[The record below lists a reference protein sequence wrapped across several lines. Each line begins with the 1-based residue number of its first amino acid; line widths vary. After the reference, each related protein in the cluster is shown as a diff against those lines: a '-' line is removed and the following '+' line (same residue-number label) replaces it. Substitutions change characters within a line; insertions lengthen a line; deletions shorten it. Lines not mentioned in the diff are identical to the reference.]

1 MRSQF
6 FLFAAA
12 AYAARL
18 PFGHREGFNHGPG
31 GELQALEDE
40 IKQLE
45 EQVQHDADE
54 FQHHHHQPA
63 PYWGASP
70 TSYASADA
78 SPVTSSILASS
89 PVSASLPSIAAVT
102 NTTAA
107 LQSLSSIAANYSSV
121 LSVIS
126 SVNATATLAYTD
138 PSSPLSSYAP
148 TSTPVSTTASS
159 ISSSS
164 SALVSPVTASSTP
177 VAYSISSSAI
187 GGSSVTTST
196 YTTQV
201 VSTVTSTYTTVCP
214 YEETHTVGGT
224 TSTSTG
230 TTNVTSTLT
239 STYQSTLTVTATAT
253 ATVSAGSSSGPY
265 SYPYGNSSASG
276 YLTSSLGTSASLH
289 TAVASASPVTSAS
302 SKTLVGT
309 SIVSA
314 VPSSIPS
321 KSAKGTTILGTS
333 IVSAVSSSILS
344 KSANSTTTVLSTVV
358 VSATPKISANSTS
371 AFLTGTA
378 TSTKMAPTVSAV
390 ANSTANVTSS
400 TYCSNICNVLSLNTE
415 YATTAVSCQAIPA
428 NQAVNLVGG
437 PATAG
442 CGSTTKTSI
451 TPEVDVCRITLS
463 ITTSGE
469 SEAYMEVWLP
479 NNSTEAWNGR
489 TLSTDNG
496 GANGCVHY
504 VDMQY
509 VTSLGF
515 AAIGDNGGHNSSA
528 FDGGWMYFN
537 NEGILDWVYR
547 ARHAATEAGKQV
559 INQFYGEKPSYSY
572 YLGCSTGGQQG
583 LHSAQYF
590 PDDFDGI
597 IAGSAAADFNHLQAW
612 SGRFIELTGLNSTDP
627 RFLTLAQW
635 TLVQSYIFNQCDAAL
650 DGVNDG
656 ILEDPTICKF
666 DATAIPV
673 CGAASNSTCLTST
686 QINTVQQVFTELYNT
701 AGDLLYPQLLYGSQ
715 IDAFHLGQLSGS
727 IQGIAKSWYGGA
739 VWNDSFYD
747 ATQMN
752 QTDYA
757 QADLLDALHGHVS
770 GFNGDLSAFNNAGKK
785 LLMYHGMA
793 DPLVSGANSQRYY
806 LKVAQTMGLSNTG
819 LDEFMRYFRISGM
832 AHCGVGGISGAGA
845 WMFGQSG
852 AAAVP
857 GVQDNV
863 IWNMVDWV
871 ESGNA
876 PDTITGT
883 KFWYDTPSLGLEFER
898 PHCRFPYR
906 TTYSGSGAWTD
917 PANWGCVFISD
928 WQQCAVGATP
938 RLCNADGSFT

>member
-18 PFGHREGFNHGPG
+18 PFGHREGFNPG
-31 GELQALEDE
+31 QGGDELRALEEE
-40 IKQLE
+40 IAQLE
-45 EQVQHDADE
+45 EQVRHDAGE

-70 TSYASADA
+70 TSYSSADA
-78 SPVTSSILASS
+78 SPLTSSIPASL
-89 PVSASLPSIAAVT
+89 PVSATLPIISSVT
-102 NTTAA
+102 NTVAA

-138 PSSPLSSYAP
+138 SSSPLSSYAP
-148 TSTPVSTTASS
+148 TSTPVDTTASS
-159 ISSSS
+159 ASSS
-164 SALVSPVTASSTP
+164 SALVSPVAPSSTP
-177 VAYSISSSAI
+177 VPYSISSPATS
-187 GGSSVTTST
+187 GSSVTTST

-201 VSTVTSTYTTVCP
+201 ISTLTSTYTTVCP

-253 ATVSAGSSSGPY
+253 ATLSAGYSSAPQ
-265 SYPYGNSSASG
+265 SYAPGNSSASG
-276 YLTSSLGTSASLH
+276 YSTGSLGSSVSLH
-289 TAVASASPVTSAS
+289 TAVASPSPITSAS
-302 SKTLVGT
+302 STTLVGP
-309 SIVSA
+309 SIVS
-314 VPSSIPS
+314 VVSSIPS
-321 KSAKGTTILGTS
+321 KPANSTTLVGPS
-333 IVSAVSSSILS
+333 IVSVVSSPIPS
-344 KSANSTTTVLSTVV
+344 KSANGTTTVLSTVI

-400 TYCSNICNVLSLNTE
+400 TYCSNICNVLKLSTE
-415 YATTAVSCQAIPA
+415 YATTAVLCQAIPA
-428 NQAVNLVGG
+428 NQAVTLVGG

-442 CGSTTKTSI
+442 CGSTSPTSI

-612 SGRFIELTGLNSTDP
+612 SGRFVELTGLNSTDP

-673 CGAASNSTCLTST
+673 CGGASNSTCLTST
-686 QINTVQQVFTELYNT
+686 QINTVEQVFTVLFNT

-770 GFNGDLSAFNNAGKK
+770 GFNGDLSAFHNAGKK

-928 WQQCAVGATP
+928 WQTCAVGATP

>member
-18 PFGHREGFNHGPG
+18 PFGHREGFNPGPG
-31 GELQALEDE
+31 SDELRALEEE
-40 IKQLE
+40 IAQLE
-45 EQVQHDADE
+45 EQVRHDAGE

-70 TSYASADA
+70 TSYSSADA
-78 SPVTSSILASS
+78 SLLTSSIPASL
-89 PVSASLPSIAAVT
+89 PVSATLPIISSVT
-102 NTTAA
+102 NTVAA

-126 SVNATATLAYTD
+126 SVNATATLASTD
-138 PSSPLSSYAP
+138 SSSPLSSYAP
-148 TSTPVSTTASS
+148 TSTPVDTTASS
-159 ISSSS
+159 ASSS
-164 SALVSPVTASSTP
+164 SALVSPVAPSSTP
-177 VAYSISSSAI
+177 VPYSISSPATS
-187 GGSSVTTST
+187 GSSVTTST

-201 VSTVTSTYTTVCP
+201 VSTLTSTYTTVCP

-253 ATVSAGSSSGPY
+253 ATLSAGYSSAPQ
-265 SYPYGNSSASG
+265 SYAPGNSSASG
-276 YLTSSLGTSASLH
+276 YSTVSLGSSVSLH
-289 TAVASASPVTSAS
+289 TAVASPSPITSAS
-302 SKTLVGT
+302 STTLVGP
-309 SIVSA
+309 SIVS
-314 VPSSIPS
+314 VVSPTIPS
-321 KSAKGTTILGTS
+321 KSANG
-333 IVSAVSSSILS
+333 
-344 KSANSTTTVLSTVV
+344 TTTVLSTVI
-358 VSATPKISANSTS
+358 VSATPKVSTNSTS

-400 TYCSNICNVLSLNTE
+400 TYCSNICNVLKLSTE
-415 YATTAVSCQAIPA
+415 YATTAVLCQAIPA
-428 NQAVNLVGG
+428 NQAVTLVGG

-442 CGSTTKTSI
+442 CGSTSPTSI

-612 SGRFIELTGLNSTDP
+612 SGRFVELTGLNSTDP

-673 CGAASNSTCLTST
+673 CGGASNSTCLTST
-686 QINTVQQVFTELYNT
+686 QINTVEQVFTVLFNT

-770 GFNGDLSAFNNAGKK
+770 GFNGDLSAFHNAGKK

-852 AAAVP
+852 AAVVP

-871 ESGNA
+871 ESNKA
-876 PDTITGT
+876 PDTILGT

-928 WQQCAVGATP
+928 WQTCAVGATP

>member
-18 PFGHREGFNHGPG
+18 PFGHREGFNPG
-31 GELQALEDE
+31 QGGDELRALEEE
-40 IKQLE
+40 IVQLE
-45 EQVQHDADE
+45 EQVRHDAGE

-70 TSYASADA
+70 TSYSSADA
-78 SPVTSSILASS
+78 SPLTSSIPASS
-89 PVSASLPSIAAVT
+89 PISASLPSISSVT

-107 LQSLSSIAANYSSV
+107 LQSLSSVAANYSSI
-121 LSVIS
+121 LSAIS

-159 ISSSS
+159 TSSS
-164 SALVSPVTASSTP
+164 SALVSPVTASSTAVP
-177 VAYSISSSAI
+177 YSISSSAI

-201 VSTVTSTYTTVCP
+201 VSTVTSTYTTECP
-214 YEETHTVGGT
+214 YEETHTIGGT

-239 STYQSTLTVTATAT
+239 STFQSTLTVTATAT

-265 SYPYGNSSASG
+265 SYLSGNSSASG
-276 YLTSSLGTSASLH
+276 YSTGSLGTSVSLH
-289 TAVASASPVTSAS
+289 TAVASPSPATSAKS
-302 SKTLVGT
+302 TTLVGP
-309 SIVSA
+309 SIVS
-314 VPSSIPS
+314 VVSSIP
-321 KSAKGTTILGTS
+321 
-333 IVSAVSSSILS
+333 S
-344 KSANSTTTVLSTVV
+344 KSANSTTTVLSTVI

-378 TSTKMAPTVSAV
+378 TSSKMAPTVSAV

-400 TYCSNICNVLSLNTE
+400 TYCSNICNVLNLNTE

-428 NQAVNLVGG
+428 NQAVTLVGG

-442 CGSTTKTSI
+442 CGSTSPTSI

-559 INQFYGEKPSYSY
+559 INQFYGEKASYSY

-612 SGRFIELTGLNSTDP
+612 SGRFVELTGLNSTDP
-627 RFLTLAQW
+627 KFLTLDQW

-673 CGAASNSTCLTST
+673 CGGASNSTCLTST
-686 QINTVQQVFTELYNT
+686 QINTVEQVFTELFNT
-701 AGDLLYPQLLYGSQ
+701 EGQLLYTQLLYGSQ
-715 IDAFHLGQLSGS
+715 IDAFRLGQLSGS

-806 LKVAQTMGLSNTG
+806 LKVAKTMGLSNTG
-819 LDEFMRYFRISGM
+819 LDEFLRYFRISGM

-871 ESGNA
+871 ESNKA
-876 PDTITGT
+876 PDTILGT

-938 RLCNADGSFT
+938 RLCNADGSFN